1 MIQTTRKTNNASL
14 KSSSVKRAKNTGQ
27 GQTHNRQT
35 TTLYRQAT
43 TTNRRMGAIKT
54 HSKTTVKK
62 VSPHKK
68 TTRRISWKWR
78 LFKWSLIIDSALF
91 LAICGYVFYCYLTM
105 PNMQKAVAQTRQPST
120 VIMAENGNDIA
131 KFGNVYAQV
140 IYPDKLP
147 KNLTNAIIAIED
159 HRFYKH
165 FGFDIFGFTRAMFT
179 NVFRKRYAQ
188 GASTITQQVAK
199 NIFLTPNKTVKRKVQ
214 ELILSLWLER
224 KFSKEQI
231 MALYL
236 NRVYFGS
243 GNYGAAAAANWY
255 FNKSVY
261 DINVREAAILAGMLK
276 APNRYNP
283 ILKRDNALKRANVVL
298 QNMKKYKFLN
308 ATEYQ
313 EALNL
318 PVSNGQQYRVTGG
331 KHFAQYVYDEVNAFI
346 GERTEDIVVMTTL
359 DQKLQETAEKILRN
373 KIYSAKDKNVS
384 EGAVIILDKTGAV
397 KAMVGGVD
405 YNRSQF
411 NRATQARRQA
421 GSAFKPFVYLT
432 ALQIGF
438 TPASIIEDKAIT
450 IGKWKPENY
459 TKRYYGNVSLTYAL
473 AQSLNA
479 ATVRLSR
486 ELYLKDVAAN
496 AHKMGLTTDLSL
508 TPSMVL
514 GTNAVKVIDMATAYA
529 TIANGGY
536 KIWPHTIN
544 EVATADGRQLYVRDA
559 DKPVQILK
567 TNDVLNLTQMLESVI
582 NQGTGHKAKLPIF
595 AAGKTGTTQ
604 NYRDAWFIGWTNKYI
619 AAVWVGND
627 NDKPMNK
634 VGGGSLP
641 AEIWHDIMLTTVK
654 DTPAG
659 APKYLPFPQTNED
672 VGSLLRNIT
681 NKSTTKHQQQPIPS
695 NDAENDDTFDA
706 IGALI
711 EMTN

>member
-1 MIQTTRKTNNASL
+1 MAQTTRKTGKQSTAPKRAAATAGKRPTNATQAPQRRTAGVAQRTKPQSKRPAAR
-14 KSSSVKRAKNTGQ
+14 KSS
-27 GQTHNRQT
+27 
-35 TTLYRQAT
+35 
-43 TTNRRMGAIKT
+43 RRT
-54 HSKTTVKK
+54 
-62 VSPHKK
+62 
-68 TTRRISWKWR
+68 SWKR
-78 LFKWSLIIDSALF
+78 CLLKYALIAGFAVF
-91 LAICGYVFYCYLTM
+91 LAVCGYVFYCYLTM

-147 KNLTNAIIAIED
+147 KNLTNAVLAIED

-165 FGFDIFGFTRAMFT
+165 FGFDVFGFTRAIFT

-224 KFSKEQI
+224 KFSKNQI

-243 GNYGAAAAANWY
+243 GNYGAEAAAQWY

-261 DINVREAAILAGMLK
+261 DLNVREAAILAGMLK

-283 ILKRDNALKRANVVL
+283 IFKRENALERADIVL
-298 QNMKKYKFLN
+298 KNMKKYKFLSEK
-308 ATEYQ
+308 EYQ
-313 EALNL
+313 QALAL
-318 PVSNGQQYRVTGG
+318 SVSNGQQYRVTGG
-331 KHFAQYVYDEVNAFI
+331 KHFAQYVYDEVNSFL
-346 GERTEDIVVMTTL
+346 GERSDDIVVMTTL
-359 DQKLQETAEKILRN
+359 DQKLQETAEKILRE
-373 KIYSAKDKNVS
+373 KIVAAKGQNVS
-384 EGAVIILDKTGAV
+384 EGAVVIMDKTGAV

-411 NRATQARRQA
+411 NRAVQAKRQA

-438 TPASIIEDKAIT
+438 TPTSIISDSPIT

-459 TKRYYGNVSLTYAL
+459 TKRYYGDVSLTYAL
-473 AQSLNA
+473 ANSLNV

-486 ELYLKDVAAN
+486 ELYLKDIAAN
-496 AHKMGLTTDLSL
+496 AHKMGITTDLAL

-514 GTNAVKVIDMATAYA
+514 GTNGVRVMDMATAY
-529 TIANGGY
+529 TTLANGGY
-536 KIWPHTIN
+536 QVWPHVIN
-544 EVATADGRQLYVRDA
+544 EVATHDGRQLYVRA
-559 DKPVQILK
+559 AEKPTRILQEK
-567 TNDVLNLTQMLESVI
+567 DVLNLTQMLEAVI
-582 NQGTGHKAKLPIF
+582 NQGTGHNAKLPIF

-627 NDKPMNK
+627 DDKPMKK
-634 VGGGSLP
+634 VGGGNLP
-641 AEIWHDIMLTTVK
+641 ALIWHDIMLTTLK

-659 APKYLPFPQTNED
+659 APKYLPAQQPT
-672 VGSLLRNIT
+672 RNIGAGA
-681 NKSTTKHQQQPIPS
+681 KAPAPS
-695 NDAENDDTFDA
+695 AAPAADDDDDTFDA

-711 EMTN
+711 ELTE